1 MSADVS
7 VTCDRRNDV
16 AGAPPSR
23 VCLVGS
29 SGGHLTHLL
38 ALEPW
43 WRERQ
48 RSWVTFRKP
57 DAVSRLRGERVYW
70 CYQPTNRNATN
81 LIRNTL
87 LAFRVLRRERPQL
100 VVSSGAGVAVAF
112 AYVAWLLRIK
122 FVFIEVVD
130 RVSSATLTG
139 RLVRPVADLIIVQ
152 WPEQQRL
159 YPGSKVVGRLL

>member
-1 MSADVS
+1 
-7 VTCDRRNDV
+7 
-16 AGAPPSR
+16 
-23 VCLVGS
+23 
-29 SGGHLTHLL
+29 
-38 ALEPW
+38 
-43 WRERQ
+43 
-48 RSWVTFRKP
+48 
-57 DAVSRLRGERVYW
+57 VSRLRGERVYW